1 MFQEYSMYNNNILLL
16 VSILSSIIYLYPSEQ
31 IFWYYFCSKFQAIK
45 SNDFYK

>member
-16 VSILSSIIYLYPSEQ
+16 VSILSSIYLYPSEQ
-31 IFWYYFCSKFQAIK
+31 IFWYYFRFKFQAIK

>member
-1 MFQEYSMYNNNILLL
+1 MFQEYFMYNNNILLL

-31 IFWYYFCSKFQAIK
+31 IFRYYFRFKFQTIK